1 MVTKF
6 AAFLKLDIR
15 VGRITQVED
24 FLEAKKKAYKL
35 KIAFGSVGIKNSS
48 AQITKLYSK
57 EELKGKLV
65 IAVVNFPP
73 KQIADFVSEVLVLGA
88 VLDDGGVVLL
98 CPDKGVPIGTK
109 IA

>member
-1 MVTKF
+1 MITKF
-6 AAFLKLDIR
+6 TEFLKLDIR
-15 VGRITQVED
+15 VGRITQVKD

-35 KIAFGSVGIKNSS
+35 KIDFGSLGIKNSS

-57 EELKGKLV
+57 EALEGKLV

-73 KQIADFVSEVLVLGA
+73 KQIANFVSEILVLGV

-98 CPDKGVPIGTK
+98 HPDREVPIGTK

>member
-1 MVTKF
+1 MVATF
-6 AAFLKLDIR
+6 TDFLKLNIR
-15 VGRITQVED
+15 VGRIIQVED

-35 KIAFGSVGIKNSS
+35 KIDLGPLGIKNSS

-65 IAVVNFPP
+65 IAVINFPP
-73 KQIADFVSEVLVLGA
+73 KQIANFISEVLVLGA
-88 VLDDGGVVLL
+88 VLDDGGVMLL
-98 CPDKGVPIGTK
+98 RPDKEVPIGTK